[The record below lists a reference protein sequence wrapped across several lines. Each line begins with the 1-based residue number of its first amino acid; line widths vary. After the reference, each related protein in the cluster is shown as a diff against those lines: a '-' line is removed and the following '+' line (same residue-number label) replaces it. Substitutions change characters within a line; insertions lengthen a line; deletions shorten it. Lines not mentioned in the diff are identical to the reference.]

1 MNGEDC
7 LFYARFQLGEFLG
20 YPVSIREIS
29 KTVNAISGTLITHSR
44 NVFDKL
50 VTEVLT
56 IRGAQ
61 KRTDLE
67 LLALKHA
74 HLHNQVSIRWVHSEA
89 QLANPLTNTQELKQL
104 ILFYQVQ
111 SSWRI
116 VEDDQKASARRR
128 RQQGLEPLENRD
140 TATHD
145 IHPSAQIHF
154 YH

>member
-1 MNGEDC
+1 M
-7 LFYARFQLGEFLG
+7 
-20 YPVSIREIS
+20 
-29 KTVNAISGTLITHSR
+29 
-44 NVFDKL
+44 

-74 HLHNQVSIRWVHSEA
+74 QLHNQVSIRRVHSEA
-89 QLANPLTNTQELKQL
+89 QLANPLTKAQELKQL
-104 ILFYQVQ
+104 ILFYQMQ

-116 VEDDQKASARRR
+116 VEDDQRASARRR

-140 TATHD
+140 AATHGCSLAT
-145 IHPSAQIHF
+145 IFLWGASIPFAKVLLC
-154 YH
+154 